1 MLRLLVTG
9 SSNGIGEA
17 CVHYFLENAPFCE
30 ITGFDTVE
38 PPEDLKNDA
47 RFHHFNIDV
56 SKPETFPDLKFDII
70 VNNAGIQD
78 NTEHCV
84 DVNLKGIVNIGE
96 RYALHEGFKSIVNVG
111 SVSAHTGEE
120 FPWYAASKGGILPYT
135 KNLAYRLAQYGAT
148 CNCISPGG
156 VLTDLNK
163 PVIEDKELW
172 NDIMKVTPL
181 KRWATAEEI
190 AEWIWFLLVQNKS
203 MTGQDII
210 IDNGEMINSKF
221 VWTDD
226 K

>member
-1 MLRLLVTG
+1 MTRLLVTG

-17 CVHYFLENAPFCE
+17 CVRYFLENAPFCE

-47 RFHHFNIDV
+47 RFHYFNIDV
-56 SKPETFPDLKFDII
+56 SKPETFPDLEFDII

-78 NTEHCV
+78 NTERCV
-84 DVNLKGIVNIGE
+84 DVNLKGIVNIAE

-163 PVIEDKELW
+163 PVMEDKDLW

-221 VWTDD
+221 VWRE
-226 K
+226 